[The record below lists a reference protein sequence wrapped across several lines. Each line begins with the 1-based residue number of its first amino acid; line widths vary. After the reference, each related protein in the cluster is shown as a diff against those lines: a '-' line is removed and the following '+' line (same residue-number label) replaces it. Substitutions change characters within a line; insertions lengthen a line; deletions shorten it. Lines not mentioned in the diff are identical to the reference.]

1 MEDNYKEE
9 NKMLSQ
15 QLEEAH
21 KVVDGLRK
29 EIAYLKDK
37 DKPSVLFLQ
46 SGATPMTVAEM
57 VVRECSDEEWLQEVV
72 YFINCYLTRN
82 K

>member
-1 MEDNYKEE
+1 MENNYKEQAE
-9 NKMLSQ
+9 MLSQ

-21 KVVDGLRK
+21 KVVEGLRK

-57 VVRECSDEEWLQEVV
+57 VIRECSDEEWLQEVV
-72 YFINCYLTRN
+72 YFINCYLN
-82 K
+82 KP

>member
-1 MEDNYKEE
+1 MENNYREE
-9 NKMLSQ
+9 NEMLTQ

-21 KVVDGLRK
+21 KVVEGLRK

-46 SGATPMTVAEM
+46 EGATPMTVAEM
-57 VVRECSDEEWLQEVV
+57 VVRECNDKEWLNDVV
-72 YFINCYLTRN
+72 YYINCYLSRN
-82 K
+82 